1 MPKVTVVIPCYN
13 HGRFL
18 DKAVDSILTQTFVD
32 YEIFV
37 INDGSTDPYT
47 IRKLESYSKPKTTV
61 FTKKN
66 EHLSAARNYGISRSK
81 ADYILTLDADDYF
94 APEFLEKA
102 VAILKSDKSVGIVT
116 SWCQTFGVVKRLV
129 KHELKVGAKAFLTHN
144 PCHASCLFRRRCW
157 EEAGGYDETMRQGY
171 EDWNFNIAVTKRGW
185 MVHAIPEV
193 LFHYRVGNVSMVT
206 GSDRIRPELMGRLV
220 KNHIE
225 LYRENVEEVVL
236 EQERQL
242 QVLEQRLDATRG
254 SIAHRVGRAIT
265 DPAGMAKG
273 LLRKF
278 QR

>member
-18 DKAVDSILTQTFVD
+18 DKAVDSILAQTFVD

-37 INDGSTDPYT
+37 INDGSTDPFT
-47 IRKLESYSKPKTTV
+47 IRKLETYKKPKTTV

-66 EHLSAARNYGISRSK
+66 EHLSAARNFGISRSK
-81 ADYILTLDADDYF
+81 SDYILTLDSDDYF
-94 APEFLEKA
+94 GPTFLEKA
-102 VAILKSDKSVGIVT
+102 VAIMNGEANVGIVT

-129 KHELKVGAKAFLTHN
+129 KHELKAGVKDFLAHN

-157 EEAGGYDETMRQGY
+157 EEAGGYDETMREGY

-185 MVHAIPEV
+185 HVHAIPEV
-193 LFHYRVGNVSMVT
+193 LFFYRVGNVSMVT
-206 GSDRIRPELMGRLV
+206 GSDRIRPKLMGRLV

-225 LYRENVEEVVL
+225 LYRENVETVIAE
-236 EQERQL
+236 EEKQI
-242 QVLEQRLDATRG
+242 QVLEQKLDATRG

-265 DPAGMAKG
+265 DPAGIAK
-273 LLRKF
+273 
-278 QR
+278 